1 MNKIKQ
7 DISCVY
13 YYILS
18 TYKFSIH
25 VLQICHTAWTLLP
38 HTSGRFF
45 PIFKIPW
52 TVNRAFLPA
61 VWFYLPSCLLF
72 FYCKSLQCLLPDG
85 FLNEE
90 FLCVFSYIF
99 QTNISPFLFEIS
111 APKNYPQKTWY
122 SAFLMLFMWHN
133 AVSVLLFIDSEIL
146 CKPIY
151 YTVRMWVLFT
161 LGCDF
166 CLQTIH
172 ILKTKINLNSS

>member
-1 MNKIKQ
+1 MNKTRRNIF
-7 DISCVY
+7 SGY

-25 VLQICHTAWTLLP
+25 VLQICHTAWALLP

-61 VWFYLPSCLLF
+61 VWFSLPSRLLF
-72 FYCKSLQCLLPDG
+72 FYCKSHQCLLPDG

-90 FLCVFSYIF
+90 LPACFLTYFKIIFFSFPFRNVRTNKLSSKEIF
-99 QTNISPFLFEIS
+99 GIS
-111 APKNYPQKTWY
+111 Y
-122 SAFLMLFMWHN
+122 AFTWHN
-133 AVSVLLFIDSEIL
+133 AVSVLLSIDSETL
-146 CKPIY
+146 YMPIQ
-151 YTVRMWVLFT
+151 YTVRMLVLFA

-166 CLQTIH
+166 YVQTIH
-172 ILKTKINLNSS
+172 TLKTKINLNCI

>member
-18 TYKFSIH
+18 TYKFIIH

-99 QTNISPFLFEIS
+99 QTNIFPFLFEMS
-111 APKNYPQKTWY
+111 APKIIFKRHDIRHFLCFLCYIMLYQFYFSSIQK
-122 SAFLMLFMWHN
+122 FC
-133 AVSVLLFIDSEIL
+133 VSLFITQS
-146 CKPIY
+146 
-151 YTVRMWVLFT
+151 
-161 LGCDF
+161 GCE
-166 CLQTIH
+166 CCSH
-172 ILKTKINLNSS
+172 